1 MKKKVDII
9 VSCYN
14 EEDNI
19 FPFFDETKKYLNNE
33 KYEYN
38 ILYINDGSID
48 KTYEK
53 VAELKSRIEKNQI
66 ENNELKVSIISFVHN
81 FGHEAAMCA
90 GFDNSKA
97 DYLIFMDVDLQNP
110 PKKIPEILSEFEK
123 GADCVLLRRVKYQAT
138 SFIKVFF
145 SKSYYL
151 FSKIILR
158 NKNERDVSDFFAVDK
173 DLRSVI
179 SEKYKTRLRFVRSF
193 VQHEAKNTA
202 IVNYENAARNSG
214 VSRYNFFK
222 LSKLAIISELSRN
235 KFLRDKYK
243 ATDEMPVYIIDKEKT
258 HL

>member
-1 MKKKVDII
+1 MKKKVAII
-9 VSCYN
+9 ISCFN

-19 FPFFDETKKYLNNE
+19 LPFFKETKKYFTDD

-38 ILYINDGSID
+38 IVYVNDGSTD
-48 KTYEK
+48 KTYDRVSHLIEEVK
-53 VAELKSRIEKNQI
+53 ENEKNI
-66 ENNELKVSIISFVHN
+66 KVSIISFVHN

-90 GFDNSKA
+90 GFDKLDA

-110 PKKIPEILSEFEK
+110 PAKIPEILKSFEE
-123 GADCVLLRRVKYQAT
+123 GADCVLLRRVKYNAT

-158 NKNERDVSDFFAVDK
+158 NKNERDVSDFFAIDK
-173 DLRSVI
+173 SLAKRV

-193 VQHEAKNTA
+193 VQHEAKNIK
-202 IVNYENAARNSG
+202 IVDYENAARNSG

-222 LSKLAIISELSRN
+222 LAKLAMISELSRS
-235 KFLRDKYK
+235 KFLRDKHK
-243 ATDEMPVYIIDKEKT
+243 ATIDNPVYVIDETKT
-258 HL
+258 KI

>member
-14 EEDNI
+14 EENNI
-19 FPFFDETKKYLNNE
+19 LPFFDETKKYLNDE

-38 ILYINDGSID
+38 ILYINDGSTD

-53 VAELKSRIEKNQI
+53 VVELKRMIEKNQI
-66 ENNELKVSIISFVHN
+66 ESIGVKVSVISFIRN

-90 GFDNSKA
+90 GFDNSNA

-173 DLRSVI
+173 NLRKVI

-193 VQHEAKNTA
+193 VQCEAKNIK
-202 IVNYENAARNSG
+202 IVNYENVARNSG

-222 LSKLAIISELSRN
+222 LIKLAIISELSRS
-235 KFLRDKYK
+235 KFLRDKFK
-243 ATDEMPVYIIDKEKT
+243 ATEVMPIYIIDKEKT
-258 HL
+258 RL

>member
-38 ILYINDGSID
+38 ILYINDGSTD

-53 VAELKSRIEKNQI
+53 VAELNSRIEKNQI

-151 FSKIILR
+151 FSKIVLR

-258 HL
+258 LL

>member
-38 ILYINDGSID
+38 ILYINDGSTD

-53 VAELKSRIEKNQI
+53 VTELKSKIEKNQI
-66 ENNELKVSIISFVHN
+66 ENNELKVSIISFIHN